1 MIPRRV
7 WEVIAL
13 KEVLL
18 IDCCIRRESSRTRRL
33 AQAFVNALDPARF
46 HVTVLD
52 PEAEGLR
59 PLTGAFF
66 QAREELLA
74 RRELDHPRFRYARQ
88 LAQADLVVFAAPFWD
103 LSFPAMLKIYIENVC
118 VEGITFTCDEEG
130 LRGSCKASHMV
141 FLTTRGA
148 VYGASPLEQGSR
160 YLEAMS
166 QFFGIPAYSCVA
178 AEGLDLGDPAG
189 PLTEACER
197 AEALA
202 RSL

>member
-1 MIPRRV
+1 
-7 WEVIAL
+7 
-13 KEVLL
+13 
-18 IDCCIRRESSRTRRL
+18 
-33 AQAFVNALDPARF
+33 
-46 HVTVLD
+46 
-52 PEAEGLR
+52 
-59 PLTGAFF
+59 
-66 QAREELLA
+66 
-74 RRELDHPRFRYARQ
+74 
-88 LAQADLVVFAAPFWD
+88 
-103 LSFPAMLKIYIENVC
+103 MLKIYIENVC

-166 QFFGIPAYSCVA
+166 QFFGIPAYRCIA
-178 AEGLDLGDPAG
+178 AEGLDLGDPAS

>member
-1 MIPRRV
+1 M
-7 WEVIAL
+7 
-13 KEVLL
+13 KLL
-18 IDCCIRRESSRTRRL
+18 YVDCCISQRGAASRTRAL
-33 AQAFVNALDPARF
+33 A
-46 HVTVLD
+46 
-52 PEAEGLR
+52 
-59 PLTGAFF
+59 GAFLSAFRESHPGAETETVSLETMDLKPLLPDFLNRRDALKGRKAFGGPEYALARQF
-66 QAREELLA
+66 QA
-74 RRELDHPRFRYARQ
+74 
-88 LAQADLVVFAAPFWD
+88 ADAVAVAAPFWD

-148 VYGASPLEQGSR
+148 VYGDSPLEQGSR

-189 PLTEACER
+189 PLTGACER